1 MMRTPAGLAVVA
13 VGAVL
18 SGNAM
23 VLETPVPGRFEAV
36 DGAKVER
43 LDGAIRV
50 TGGEVRYSGA
60 AAEKDGRGL
69 TLLENGVAVRSVG
82 VDGLVKADGDGWR
95 ITPHPHSPGSYV
107 LLDFTWQ
114 APKPVYDP
122 SKLAMNR
129 DRVIRFANPLP
140 RKQGSFGPCSVN
152 NNPEFAVPGVIAANA
167 KDIGFFMKKLRDTV
181 ADNRRLVNVDGKW
194 IVCNHNWI
202 RDHTHQMKGWCHWER
217 DCRSFID
224 LILDNQRADG
234 MFYELIKQ
242 LDDTHANMVDASSRK
257 VFEEDN
263 YALVRLD
270 LEADVE
276 YLAVEA
282 VHRYWRMTG
291 DDGWMA
297 RALPRLEKAIG
308 WQTDDQRHFNR
319 RHGLYV
325 RPFTIDTWDFVPTG
339 VTGQDR
345 RIHPWEP
352 LPAMH
357 GDNTGVYQ
365 AMNQLAAM
373 NDRLGRKDRADG
385 WRARAAELKANVMRE
400 LWNGRHFIHQKFL
413 DGEKGVDDLEDVRL
427 SLSDAYALNRGILS
441 LAERQ
446 SIVDEYQARRKT
458 TKAFAEWFTVD
469 PPYVPGFGRH
479 PAGEYVN
486 GAISPFTA
494 GELALGAF
502 GCGREAYGWNI
513 LERFMRKV
521 EKDGNVYFLYNPANG
536 ESISASIGPSAWGAA
551 ALLNAV
557 DEGLAGIVNAGF
569 GYDEIEFSPR
579 WTVTPY
585 TELRYITGYECVG
598 RFVDCRHVRTERG
611 LRYLL
616 RSPAK
621 RVAAHLLLP
630 AGREAAELR
639 VDGVPTPFAVTK
651 VGASAYVDV
660 TVSPRNGSVD
670 FEVVYPVS
678 GSEDGRR
685 ED

>member
-1 MMRTPAGLAVVA
+1 MRTFTNAAA
-13 VGAVL
+13 L
-18 SGNAM
+18 SLVFTLTGSAAL
-23 VLETPVPGRFEAV
+23 LETPVPGRFEID

-43 LDGAIRV
+43 LEGAIRV
-50 TGGEVRYSGA
+50 TGSEVRLSGVS
-60 AAEKDGRGL
+60 AEKDGRGL
-69 TLLENGVAVRSVG
+69 SLLENGKVVRSIG
-82 VDGLVKADGDGWR
+82 VDGTVEPEGDGWR
-95 ITPHPHSPGSYV
+95 IAPHPHSPGSYV

-114 APKPVYDP
+114 EPKPVYDP
-122 SKLAMNR
+122 SNLAMNR

-140 RKQGSFGPCSVN
+140 RRWSSFGPCSVN

-224 LILDNQRADG
+224 LILDNQREDG

-242 LDDTHANMVDASSRK
+242 LDDSHANMVDATSRK

-263 YALVRLD
+263 YALARLD

-276 YLAVEA
+276 YLTVEA

-297 RALPRLEKAIG
+297 RALPRLEKAIE
-308 WQTDDQRHFNR
+308 WQTNDPRHFNR
-319 RHGLYV
+319 KHGLYV

-357 GDNTGVYQ
+357 GDNTGIYQ

-373 NDRLGRKDRADG
+373 NDRLDRRDRADG
-385 WRARAAELKANVMRE
+385 WRARAAELKTNIMRE
-400 LWNGRHFIHQKFL
+400 LWNGRYFIHQKFF
-413 DGEKGVDDLEDVRL
+413 DGERGIDNFEDVRL

-446 SIVDEYQARRKT
+446 SIVDEYQSRRKT

-469 PPYVPGFGRH
+469 PPYVPRFGRH

-502 GCGREAYGWNI
+502 GCGREVYGWDI

-521 EKDGNVYFLYNPANG
+521 ERDGNVYFLYNPANG

-551 ALLNAV
+551 ALLNAL
-557 DEGLAGIVNAGF
+557 DEGLAGIVNVGF
-569 GYDEIEFSPR
+569 GYDEIAFSPR
-579 WTVTPY
+579 WPVTPY
-585 TELRYITGYECVG
+585 TELRYITGYESVG
-598 RFVDCRHVRTERG
+598 RFVDCRHVRTEKG
-611 LRYLL
+611 MRYLL
-616 RSPAK
+616 KSPAR
-621 RVAAHLLLP
+621 RVVAHMLLP
-630 AGREAAELR
+630 VGREAAELR
-639 VDGVPTPFAVTK
+639 I
-651 VGASAYVDV
+651 
-660 TVSPRNGSVD
+660 N
-670 FEVVYPVS
+670 
-678 GSEDGRR
+678 GRR
-685 ED
+685 AAFSVSSVGMSSYIDAETVPEGGVSDFGILFK